1 MAPYPLTVS
10 GLLSQ
15 LEAEADAL
23 TGYAGDLGGIRAR
36 RNATRTLVTELSAI
50 IGALPGLRAIL
61 RAAVAPAPTQL
72 PLYAP
77 AGVDRAALVDV
88 GTGAPAPIDASP
100 VPWWPRVPSAAAD
113 VGATQL
119 DDVSPPAVELTGAWL
134 VFPQGRGYRGT
145 RTPDYPVWAV
155 AQSAGPVGDL
165 VGWALAMAQVGGRDL
180 GYHTAAQ
187 TMRGGTGRTR
197 GDTRR
202 GVRRAA
208 ARYRA
213 ASAWLAPF
221 GDALTARLGAYVHSL
236 TAALSALL
244 AEENIT
250 MPTLTGTSSVVAN
263 LAERIRAAIT
273 TGHGGRLVVNESETA
288 FAWAPGLPTSLL
300 TYLAPEW
307 VEGRK
312 TTVTTARASA
322 TPVPPGGVAEGGAK
336 PDAVAFDSAEVALVK
351 YPGQA
356 TITTESAQ
364 FVRGIEPAIANVIG
378 AQIIR
383 AVEADAVD
391 AMQAGAGIDVTG
403 AADITAGV
411 LSAIA
416 QLRAG
421 GANPNAVALS
431 VNDWVTVMSATGQA
445 GYLNFSNPEQGPVG
459 TWLGLAPCIVSSLTD
474 GNAVVVDGR
483 SAPIGEPQGQ
493 PLCIVDPF
501 TQAKNNKIV
510 ITIEAWAQTAVT
522 SPGGVATVAVT
533 VTP

>member
-15 LEAEADAL
+15 LDAEADAL
-23 TGYAGDLGGIRAR
+23 PGFAGDLGGIRAR
-36 RNATRTLVTELSAI
+36 RKATQTLVAELSAI
-50 IGALPGLRAIL
+50 IRALPGLRAIL
-61 RAAVAPAPTQL
+61 RAATAPAPDQR

-77 AGVDRAALVDV
+77 DGVDRAALIDI
-88 GTGAPAPIDASP
+88 GTGAPAPVDASP
-100 VPWWPRVPSAAAD
+100 VPWWPRVPSAAAGA
-113 VGATQL
+113 GATQL
-119 DDVSPPAVELTGAWL
+119 EDVPPPAVELTGAWL
-134 VFPQGRGYRGT
+134 VFPQGRSYRGT
-145 RTPDYPVWAV
+145 RAPDYPVWAV

-165 VGWALAMAQVGGRDL
+165 VGWAVAMAQVGGRDL
-180 GYHTAAQ
+180 GYHQAAQ

-208 ARYRA
+208 VRYRA

-221 GDALTARLGAYVHSL
+221 GDALTARLGAYMHSL

-263 LAERIRAAIT
+263 LAERIRTAIT

-312 TTVTTARASA
+312 TTVTTAKDSP
-322 TPVPPGGVAEGGAK
+322 TPVPPGGVAEGGQK
-336 PDAVAFDSAEVALVK
+336 PTVVVFESQEVSLRK

-356 TITTESAQ
+356 EISTESAQ

-378 AQIIR
+378 SQIIR
-383 AVEADAVD
+383 AVEADAVT
-391 AMQAGAGIDVTG
+391 AMQAGAGVTVTD

-411 LSAIA
+411 LAAIA
-416 QLRAG
+416 QLRAA
-421 GANPNAVALS
+421 GAAPNAVALS
-431 VNDWVTVMSATGQA
+431 VNDWVSVMTATGAA
-445 GYLNFSNPEQGPVG
+445 GYLNFSNPEQGPAG
-459 TWLGLAPCIVSSLTD
+459 TWLGLAPCVVSSLTD

-483 SAPIGEPQGQ
+483 SAPVGEPQGQ

-501 TQAKNNKIV
+501 TKAGTNKIV
-510 ITIEAWAQTAVT
+510 LTIESWAIPMVT

-533 VTP
+533 AGP